1 MFGTRKKDLLM
12 SGNCP
17 ETCIIFVTF
26 GREAIA
32 KRSFSSLTNALANY
46 RERVRI
52 IVSDATNDMNKIAW
66 FKDAGAD
73 DIIWTPHFTC
83 AATSRNL
90 AVTLMLDKYSA
101 ENICLLED
109 DFEYSELWYPVILK
123 TCRENFGKISPWGL
137 SYGMFTASTHN
148 IEDERI
154 KRDPNNGLVAYI
166 FGGVADQR
174 FMPTHHYLSTLRMWD
189 PDILGVSYCQTGMQT
204 SRNTMRGFCGG
215 IISAGDKWL
224 CRPVP
229 GQESTWSGGKRDVG
243 PPAHDMNP
251 EKFRVICET
260 AKKSGGY
267 KNAEKLST

>member
-1 MFGTRKKDLLM
+1 MFSKKNRNALF
-12 SGNCP
+12 SANCP
-17 ETCIIFVTF
+17 ETCIIFVTY
-26 GREAIA
+26 GREEIA
-32 KRSFSSLTNALANY
+32 KRSFSSLTNAMSNY
-46 RERVRI
+46 RDRVKL
-52 IVSDATNDMNKIAW
+52 IVSDATNDLSKISW

-73 DIIWTPHFTC
+73 DIIWTPHFTS

-90 AVTLMLDKYSA
+90 AVALMLDKYSA

-109 DFEYSELWYPVILK
+109 DFEYSEHWYPVLLK

-137 SYGMFTASTHN
+137 SYGMFTASTHK
-148 IEDERI
+148 IENERI
-154 KRDPNNGLVAYI
+154 KNDSSNGLRAYI

-215 IISAGDKWL
+215 IISATDNWL
-224 CRPVP
+224 CRPIP

-243 PPAHDMNP
+243 PVAHELNLD
-251 EKFRVICET
+251 KFRIICET
-260 AKKSGGY
+260 AKKIGVY
-267 KNAEKLST
+267 EKN